1 MSNDLNAAAASSRTA
16 LDRGRRWT
24 AYAIAIGVLLYV
36 AYAMLRGWQETA
48 DALASFRWWLIAPV
62 LGLTLVNY
70 GLRYLKWAY
79 LLQRVGV
86 TIDHRRNLWIY
97 ATGLAMVISPA
108 KAGELV
114 KPYLVGVATGAPMV
128 RTIPALVTERATD
141 GLAVAL
147 LAAWGVS
154 TYYADGSQAVWVT
167 LLVSG
172 LGIAALASETITTA
186 GVRVL
191 AALPLVGRFATP
203 IGGMLEAMRI
213 CLAPGPL
220 LLTLAMSLLAWWA
233 ECVGYWLVF
242 AGLGASAS
250 LDASTFLYAFAT
262 LGGGPSPG
270 GLGLAD
276 AFLIEG
282 APRLVPDLAVAQAVA
297 AALLIRVATLWFGVI
312 LGAVALLRIDQVIK
326 PLPSEPVPS
335 DSP

>member
-1 MSNDLNAAAASSRTA
+1 MAETPQAAATSSRTA
-16 LDRGRRWT
+16 LERGRRWT

-36 AYAMLRGWQETA
+36 GYALARGWEETA
-48 DALASFRWWLIAPV
+48 DALASFRWSLLFPV

-79 LLQRVGV
+79 LLTRVGV
-86 TIDHRRNLWIY
+86 VIDHRRNLWIY

-114 KPYLVGVATGAPMV
+114 KPYLVGVATGVPMT

-154 TYYADGSQAVWVT
+154 TYYAEGTNAVLIT
-167 LLVSG
+167 LAVSTLV
-172 LGIAALASETITTA
+172 IAALASETLTKLGI
-186 GVRVL
+186 RIL
-191 AALPLVGRFATP
+191 AALPLVGRLADP
-203 IGGMLEAMRI
+203 IGSMLENMRV
-213 CLAPGPL
+213 CLAPIPL
-220 LLTLAMSLLAWWA
+220 LITLAMSLVAWWA

-242 AGLGASAS
+242 QGLGAAAT

-270 GLGLAD
+270 GLGIAD

-282 APRLVPDLAVAQAVA
+282 APRLVDGLAVPQAIA

-312 LGAVALLRIDQVIK
+312 LGALALLRIDRVIQ
-326 PLPSEPVPS
+326 PPQEA
-335 DSP
+335 

>member
-1 MSNDLNAAAASSRTA
+1 MVAAMSEHANAESTSRDA
-16 LDRGRRWT
+16 LARGRRWT
-24 AYAIAIGVLLYV
+24 AWAIALGVLLYV
-36 AYAMLRGWQETA
+36 AYALLRGWEETGA
-48 DALASFRWWLIAPV
+48 ALATFRWSLALPV

-79 LLQRVGV
+79 LLRRVDV
-86 TIDHRRNLWIY
+86 ELDHRRNLWIF

-114 KPYLVGVATGAPMV
+114 KPYLVRVATGAPMV

-141 GLAVAL
+141 GVAVAL

-154 TYYADGSQAVWVT
+154 TYYAEGANAVLVT
-167 LLVSG
+167 LVVSVA
-172 LGIAALASETITTA
+172 GIAALASETLTTL

-191 AALPLVGRFATP
+191 AALPVVGRVAEP
-203 IGGMLEAMRI
+203 IGNMLAAMRT

-220 LLTLAMSLLAWWA
+220 LFTIALSLVAWWA

-242 AGLGASAS
+242 AGLGADAS

-282 APRLVPDLAVAQAVA
+282 APRLVPDLPVAQAVA
-297 AALLIRVATLWFGVI
+297 AALLIRIATLWFGVI
-312 LGAVALLRIDQVIK
+312 LGAVALLRIEHVV
-326 PLPSEPVPS
+326 SETAPEA
-335 DSP
+335 